1 MAAVA
6 RKIGVAGFLLSVGLA
21 CTQLFGDGRKN
32 TLAPLPTK
40 PPTTA
45 AMLQPTPAPVAAMAC
60 TAGQYQC
67 SGALLQTCADDL
79 QSWVTVQRCAGSALC
94 QVSPPLCLAAACGA
108 DEMTCAGAVLQK
120 CNAERTGWDVFA
132 SCLSPA
138 HCNADLRQCLIE
150 PCNPGD
156 RRCDRSDLDQSPV
169 LETCRDD
176 RQDWAPLDSCVTRE
190 LCDETLN
197 PTLGGGLVGVELLGE
212 GAHQIEGV
220 IAALSDGGAGS
231 RGEGFVIESDR
242 NRLTGNS
249 AVQNSAEGFR
259 IVEGNRNQLIDNN
272 AFFNEIG
279 FQILIG
285 QRNVLEGNR
294 AGDNDVFGFHLDGGP
309 FVPGGGRNSLKE
321 NTATGNSTGFS
332 LDSELATR
340 LTSNVASEN
349 ERDGIEVFFGDRNRL
364 TGNRV
369 EDNGESGIVIA
380 SSRNAVIRLNTSLN
394 NDRAADDVRSF
405 DMLDSLSDCGT
416 SRWLGNVFVTSN
428 ESCIR

>member
-1 MAAVA
+1 MTCATHAAVA
-6 RKIGVAGFLLSVGLA
+6 AAVVLGFAGA
-21 CTQLFGDGRKN
+21 
-32 TLAPLPTK
+32 AP
-40 PPTTA
+40 A
-45 AMLQPTPAPVAAMAC
+45 RA
-60 TAGQYQC
+60 
-67 SGALLQTCADDL
+67 
-79 QSWVTVQRCAGSALC
+79 
-94 QVSPPLCLAAACGA
+94 QVSCGDVIGPNETVTLEGDVDGCGPGAAALTVIGPATLDLNGFSVICAPSASPSTGIVVVGKRARVRNGSVQLCG
-108 DEMTCAGAVLQK
+108 T
-120 CNAERTGWDVFA
+120 
-132 SCLSPA
+132 
-138 HCNADLRQCLIE
+138 
-150 PCNPGD
+150 
-156 RRCDRSDLDQSPV
+156 
-169 LETCRDD
+169 
-176 RQDWAPLDSCVTRE
+176 
-190 LCDETLN
+190 
-197 PTLGGGLVGVELLGE
+197 GVELLGE

-220 IAALSDGGAGS
+220 IAALSDSGAGS